1 MDIFKIDENKSIILL
16 ENGGSQTTKKLNHP
30 FNLPN
35 ENTYNENGKLEKEA
49 DLYNYILSF
58 SHKLKSKKFTCSIDR
73 EVFINY
79 HYENSKDKK
88 KFLQVLENDV
98 LSFAFIKRTVIV
110 SEVNKWIN
118 SIHAKELSDSK
129 SVTIEKVRTEVDL
142 EAIDVM
148 DLLKMYEHRLG
159 SLVLAYSYLIRGNKK
174 MFTVMIDIAFSEET
188 IGLSQLCN
196 RLQKEILKND
206 DVYLEKLLNVI
217 LFNLNELKT
226 ELVFGNPNQYPQ
238 SEEIDSNVIHEMS
251 KVNAVDKAFFIDSC
265 SFYEKS
271 MKREPYLIKEV
282 FYRKLK
288 GEFDECIRL
297 ISGLFK
303 KRKIE
308 TVSNINTS
316 ESTNP
321 SIDNEEVNLTS
332 KLLIIRL
339 LQDENLFP
347 KVDNTVGETY
357 LVYIRLIG
365 FLLSKKEDSIKHA
378 IVRANNILRND
389 VTKRNKRVSLEH
401 LTKVLPFFVSTKHK
415 SIQDRVEK
423 LIESNNDSK
432 R

>member
-1 MDIFKIDENKSIILL
+1 L
-16 ENGGSQTTKKLNHP
+16 ENGGSQTTNKLNHP

-73 EVFINY
+73 ETFINY

-110 SEVNKWIN
+110 SEVNMWIN

-129 SVTIEKVRTEVDL
+129 SVTGEKDRTEVDL

-148 DLLKMYEHRLG
+148 DLLKMYEYRLG
-159 SLVLAYSYLIRGNKK
+159 TLVLAYSYLIRGNKK

-288 GEFDECIRL
+288 REFDECIRL
-297 ISGLFK
+297 ISGLFM

-308 TVSNINTS
+308 TVGTIDTVENVKS
-316 ESTNP
+316 
-321 SIDNEEVNLTS
+321 SIDIDEKNLTS
-332 KLLIIRL
+332 KLLVIKL

-347 KVDNTVGETY
+347 KMEDSFVATY
-357 LVYIRLIG
+357 LAHTRLIG
-365 FLLSKKEDSIKHA
+365 FLFSKNDDTIKKALSRAKKILANKDLTTGNKRGRLEHITKILPYFISIKHTA
-378 IVRANNILRND
+378 IQ
-389 VTKRNKRVSLEH
+389 NKL
-401 LTKVLPFFVSTKHK
+401 
-415 SIQDRVEK
+415 EK
-423 LIESNNDSK
+423 LIESINNSK
-432 R
+432 V